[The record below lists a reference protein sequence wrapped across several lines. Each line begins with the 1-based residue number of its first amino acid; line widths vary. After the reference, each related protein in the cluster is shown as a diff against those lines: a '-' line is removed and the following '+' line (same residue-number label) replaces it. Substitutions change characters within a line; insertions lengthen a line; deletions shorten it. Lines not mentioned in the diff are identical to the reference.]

1 MKWFVVLAAG
11 FLTVGCN
18 QTAQQGG
25 NVSAGLASPEPQAQ
39 AAAQED
45 IQSLPPIYS
54 PLVDMH
60 RKSTAKYVRD
70 HAECRRQAEP
80 QERAARA
87 AMTQQQTGAAMQVAG
102 ALVDFLPVSGF
113 KQARQMA
120 TVRNVAQDV
129 GGVTQDAG
137 AAKGADATEAYMLV
151 VNTCL
156 QHRGYVLLRA

>member
-1 MKWFVVLAAG
+1 MRWFAVLAAG
-11 FLTVGCN
+11 LLTVGCN
-18 QTAQQGG
+18 QTVQQGG
-25 NVSAGLASPEPQAQ
+25 NVTADLVSPAPQTQ
-39 AAAQED
+39 TAAQED
-45 IQSLPPIYS
+45 IQSLPPIYT

-60 RKSTAKYVRD
+60 RKSAAKYARD

-87 AMTQQQTGAAMQVAG
+87 AMTQQQTGAALQVAG

-113 KQARQMA
+113 RQARQMA

-129 GGVTQDAG
+129 GGATQDAG
-137 AAKGADATEAYMLV
+137 AAKGADATEAYALV

>member
-11 FLTVGCN
+11 LLTVGCN
-18 QTAQQGG
+18 QTVQQGS
-25 NVSAGLASPEPQAQ
+25 NVTADLVSTAPQGAP
-39 AAAQED
+39 QED
-45 IQSLPPIYS
+45 IQSLPPIYT

-60 RKSTAKYVRD
+60 RKSTAKYAND
-70 HAECRRQAEP
+70 HSECRRQAEP

-87 AMTQQQTGAAMQVAG
+87 AATQQQTGAALQVAG
-102 ALVDFLPVSGF
+102 TLVDFLPVSGF

-120 TVRNVAQDV
+120 TVRNAAQDI
-129 GGVTQDAG
+129 GGVAQDAG
-137 AAKGADATEAYMLV
+137 AAKGADATEAYALV